1 MLAGVLI
8 ASRTSLALA
17 HIVPISLRP
26 RVHSFQLLLSGKDG
40 TIIALSALLTTTMTE
55 MKKVIEALEAAG
67 VRDKV
72 KVMIGG
78 APITQQY
85 ADEIGADGY
94 SDNAS
99 GAVATARKLTG

>member
-1 MLAGVLI
+1 MREKI
-8 ASRTSLALA
+8 
-17 HIVPISLRP
+17 
-26 RVHSFQLLLSGKDG
+26 
-40 TIIALSALLTTTMTE
+40 
-55 MKKVIEALEAAG
+55 
-67 VRDKV
+67 

-99 GAVATARKLTG
+99 AAVALARKLVAEARHEAV

>member
-1 MLAGVLI
+1 MD
-8 ASRTSLALA
+8 
-17 HIVPISLRP
+17 VPAEKCGEA
-26 RVHSFQLLLSGKDG
+26 VKGEDG
-40 TIIALSALLTTTMTE
+40 TIVALAALLTTTMTE

-67 VRDKV
+67 IRDKV

-99 GAVATARKLTG
+99 GAVATARELLG